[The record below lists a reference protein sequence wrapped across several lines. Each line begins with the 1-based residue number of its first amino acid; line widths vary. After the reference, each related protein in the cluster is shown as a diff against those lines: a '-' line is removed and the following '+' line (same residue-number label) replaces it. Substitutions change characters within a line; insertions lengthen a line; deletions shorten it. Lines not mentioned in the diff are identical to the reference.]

1 MDELVAI
8 RKKKMDQLRNDLSR
22 DMERE
27 GFPNSPITATDA
39 NLKDL
44 ISKYPLIVVDC
55 WAPWCA
61 PCRRLSPI
69 IDQLASEYQG
79 SIVFGKLNTDENR
92 STAMNFQITGI
103 PAQLVFKNGILVDQI
118 VGALPK
124 EHIVRKLMPFM

>member
-1 MDELVAI
+1 MDELEVI
-8 RKKKMDQLRNDLSR
+8 RKKKMDQLKKDFSR

-27 GFPNSPITATDA
+27 SFPNSPVTVTDA

-44 ISKYPLIVVDC
+44 VLKYPLIVVDC

-79 SIVFGKLNTDENR
+79 SVVFGKLNTDENR

-103 PAQLVFKNGILVDQI
+103 PAQLVFKNGKLVDQI

-124 EHIVRKLMPFM
+124 EQIVQKLMKFM